1 MPDLPPPPP
10 PVNPSQSP
18 RPEGMPGSP
27 SRGSEETDW
36 ATLGTGDSV
45 ELAGFRSR
53 LVARLI
59 DSAIVAA
66 MAVALL
72 MFAGVAWFVVICCD
86 AELSARQSA
95 TARAILF
102 GGYATVVAVAL
113 LYETALVATKGQT
126 IGKMAGNIK
135 VVRAANGSV
144 PGWGKSMVRGSPL
157 VVAGLGM
164 VGSFMP
170 MILRLLFLVSLVVLF
185 SSAWNEDRQGWHDKA
200 AGTLVVKD

>member
-18 RPEGMPGSP
+18 QPEGMPGSP

-45 ELAGFRSR
+45 ELAGLRSR

-200 AGTLVVKD
+200 AGTLVVRD